1 MCSVHCALIV
11 QSMLQMSSISQ
22 QSTFKTIA
30 VITVAL
36 TSLFP
41 QSHFKTISVI
51 TVALTSF
58 SPQGHFKTIFVPTR
72 HDGSNLLVPTRIVDL
87 KCTLYSWWWSMLRPG
102 QKMSLSFLVWTRPA
116 SLQSSVVDPDPHGSG
131 TYAWIRIQIRNYCF
145 LKNERFYF
153 SFQACEF
160 WTLCTVGLLYEIENG
175 IYVVGRFLFLIE
187 LKVFF

>member
-1 MCSVHCALIV
+1 MYTVQYHFWTFFRFKNWLCKCIKIYFWLHSAHVQCALIV

-51 TVALTSF
+51 TVALTSIFPQSHFKNIAVITVALTSF

-87 KCTLYSWWWSMLRPG
+87 KCTLYSW
-102 QKMSLSFLVWTRPA
+102 
-116 SLQSSVVDPDPHGSG
+116 
-131 TYAWIRIQIRNYCF
+131 
-145 LKNERFYF
+145 
-153 SFQACEF
+153 
-160 WTLCTVGLLYEIENG
+160 
-175 IYVVGRFLFLIE
+175 
-187 LKVFF
+187 

>member
-41 QSHFKTISVI
+41 QSHFKTISVITVALTSIFPQSHFKNIAVI

-131 TYAWIRIQIRNYCF
+131 TFAWIRIRIRNYCF
-145 LKNERFYF
+145 FKN
-153 SFQACEF
+153 
-160 WTLCTVGLLYEIENG
+160 
-175 IYVVGRFLFLIE
+175 
-187 LKVFF
+187 